1 LVSFGQAVAG
11 MVHSSRKV
19 EKQLFEKNLS
29 SRLRCQRAGIGNTE
43 LCSGKG
49 CAVLS
54 TSLSYR
60 MISTD
65 LTKSLKR
72 TATKTDVARDSKY
85 YLDNIGKVKT
95 IDDFLN
101 NKRLYSF
108 AMKAFGLQDMTYATG
123 FMKKV
128 LTEGVSS
135 SSSFANKLADT
146 KYKDFATAFDFKTY
160 GKATT
165 ATDATQK
172 PVVDKYV
179 RQILEEDAGS
189 QDEGVR
195 LALYFQR
202 QAPTI
207 KSAYNLL
214 ADKALLQ
221 VTQTAMGFSPYMSMA
236 SIDKQYQMINSKFN
250 VKDFQDPV
258 KLQKFLTR
266 FTANWDAENA
276 SSSTSLSNT
285 ILIGSQKTYGL
296 GIDVLSSLQ
305 NIKIGKY

>member
-1 LVSFGQAVAG
+1 ML
-11 MVHSSRKV
+11 
-19 EKQLFEKNLS
+19 
-29 SRLRCQRAGIGNTE
+29 
-43 LCSGKG
+43 
-49 CAVLS
+49 
-54 TSLSYR
+54 
-60 MISTD
+60 STD

-85 YLDNIGKVKT
+85 YLDNIGKVKS

-108 AMKAFGLQDMTYATG
+108 AMKAFGLQDLSYATG
-123 FMKKV
+123 FMRKV
-128 LTEGVSS
+128 LTEGVNS

-146 KYKDFATAFDFKTY
+146 RYKDFAKTFDFQTY

-172 PVVDKYV
+172 PVVEKYV
-179 RQILEEDAGS
+179 RQIFEEDAGS

-202 QAPTI
+202 QAPNI
-207 KSAYNLL
+207 KTAYNLL

-221 VTQTAMGFSPYMSMA
+221 VTQTAMGFSSYMSLA
-236 SIDKQYQMINSKFN
+236 NIDKQYQMINSKMN
-250 VKDFQDPV
+250 VKDLQDPA

-266 FTANWDAENA
+266 FTANWDAQNN
-276 SSSTSLSNT
+276 SSSASLSNP
-285 ILIGSQKTYGL
+285 ILIGSQKSYGL

-305 NIKIGKY
+305 NIKFGKY